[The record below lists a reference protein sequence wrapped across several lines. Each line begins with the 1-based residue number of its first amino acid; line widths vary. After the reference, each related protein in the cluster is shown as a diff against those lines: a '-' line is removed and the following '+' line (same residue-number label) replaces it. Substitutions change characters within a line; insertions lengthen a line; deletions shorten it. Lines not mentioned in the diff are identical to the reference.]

1 MTKREYYTRLV
12 NAMKENFE
20 AYSTLKAEYDKL
32 TQERQSGTYS
42 VEHINKVIYP
52 RQSELKK
59 AMESAQRKAHSDVD
73 ALTKEMGS
81 YLRSLDTLRPEDMT
95 DDVKLFSSGVTLSKR
110 DIQDIID
117 RNPDNRTMVQLALRY
132 ASEKGIQGLE
142 YTHYVSSESQTR
154 NFENIQYCADTV
166 IKWFDKPDGYDRMYS
181 QLIGE
186 GSDTEAFCMAE

>member
-1 MTKREYYTRLV
+1 MTKREYYNRLV
-12 NAMKENFE
+12 KVMNENFE
-20 AYSTLKAEYDKL
+20 AYSTLKVEYDKL

-42 VEHINKVIYP
+42 VDHINKVIYP
-52 RQSELKK
+52 RQYELKR
-59 AMESAQRKAHSDVD
+59 AMELAQRKAHSDVD

-81 YLRSLDTLRPEDMT
+81 YLRSLDALRPEDMT

-132 ASEKGIQGLE
+132 ASEKNIQGLE
-142 YTHYVSSESQTR
+142 TRYLSSESQTK

-166 IKWFDKPDGYDRMYS
+166 IRWYDKPDGYNSMYS

-186 GSDTEAFCMAE
+186 GSDTEAFCMSE